1 MDFSHDA
8 PVHLEDS
15 DSRRSPVG
23 VSESVP
29 ILCLPIQI
37 IVLHRIFSLA
47 FILFPET
54 SPQQRTMLAT
64 SLRRAI
70 QTSIRAELSNVPI
83 ASRPFSTASP
93 AFTRPTPR
101 PIRLPYFTPCT
112 RSSFFF
118 PSHTF
123 KFPRSLSTAVPK
135 KQVHSDIPKSLPY
148 WLYGCSAVV
157 FGIIVIGG
165 LTRLTE
171 SGLSIVEWNPIT
183 GILPPITKDDWDA
196 EWEKYKVSPEGIM
209 MNANISRDEFKKIF
223 YMEWGHRLA
232 GRALGIGCVLSKVN
246 IC

>member
-1 MDFSHDA
+1 MSYDTNVCPPPS
-8 PVHLEDS
+8 
-15 DSRRSPVG
+15 
-23 VSESVP
+23 
-29 ILCLPIQI
+29 
-37 IVLHRIFSLA
+37 IF
-47 FILFPET
+47 LFPET
-54 SPQQRTMLAT
+54 SPQQPIMLTT

-70 QTSIRAELSNVPI
+70 LTSIRAELSNAPI
-83 ASRPFSTASP
+83 APRAFSTASL

-123 KFPRSLSTAVPK
+123 KFPRSLSTDVPK

-183 GILPPITKDDWDA
+183 GILPPITKEDWDT

-232 GRALGIGCVLSKVN
+232 GRALGIGCVLSKVK
-246 IC
+246 IR